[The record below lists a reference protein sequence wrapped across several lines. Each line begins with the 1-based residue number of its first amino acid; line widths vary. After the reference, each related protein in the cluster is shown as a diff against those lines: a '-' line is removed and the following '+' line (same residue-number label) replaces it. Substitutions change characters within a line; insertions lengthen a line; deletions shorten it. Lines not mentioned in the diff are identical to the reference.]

1 LFRAQGKVKG
11 PTNWTMHHSTYI
23 TLWNTRATCHQF
35 YLHGAQHRSRPWKE
49 YLRWLQQQTRLF
61 LRPAY
66 TKEDIA
72 ELPDSDGDNE
82 IVDEFD
88 EMT

>member
-1 LFRAQGKVKG
+1 
-11 PTNWTMHHSTYI
+11 MHHSTYI

-88 EMT
+88 EMTQHDTVQLEHGLFQN